1 MTSQLPPENL
11 AQGLGGLVSDAFDHA
26 SKLIRGEVALAKA
39 EVRESL
45 GQAQRG
51 IIMLVIAIVLAPVGL
66 ILAAMAAAA
75 GLAELGMHPGWAML
89 VVGGL
94 FLLVAGVLAMSGA
107 SALKPS
113 DLVPNRTAK
122 NLRRDAD
129 TIKESLKHDKPI

>member
-1 MTSQLPPENL
+1 MTSQLPPENQ